1 MMGGSGGIGSAPG
14 PPAYMPPGRGSLP
27 HLSAACSDG
36 LRVCLLQGLPIS
48 PGCSLGHRAQVGQVG
63 RNVEDLSPG
72 LSSDFPRGTCF
83 AAECLGKRSNK
94 FTASL
99 MSNLL
104 SGALRKQRTEL
115 TKLN

>member
-1 MMGGSGGIGSAPG
+1 MGRSEGIGSAPG
-14 PPAYMPPGRGSLP
+14 PPAYMPPGRGSSP

-36 LRVCLLQGLPIS
+36 LSVCPLQGLPLS
-48 PGCSLGHRAQVGQVG
+48 PGCSLGYRAQVGQVG
-63 RNVEDLSPG
+63 GNRRGLIPG

-83 AAECLGKRSNK
+83 AAGCLGKRSNK